1 MRGCWKHVDMLGQAM
16 NGLASQFTNL
26 AQAAVRKVGG
36 YGPVQVDCYTYFV
49 KFTPSITFGLKVA
62 FIKLKHVLL
71 TVNGNLQATV
81 HVSASASGSGSE
93 SNENLIASFDAS
105 PAIFS
110 IGTFSVKLKVS
121 FPVNAGY
128 SGQFYAGV
136 DYINGKFSR
145 VDAFATFFL
154 L

>member
-1 MRGCWKHVDMLGQAM
+1 MAVASRPMRGCWKHVDMLGQAM

-36 YGPVQVDCYTYFV
+36 YGPVQVDCDTYFV

-81 HVSASASGSGSE
+81 HVSASVGKW
-93 SNENLIASFDAS
+93 LRIKRKFDRRFDAS
-105 PAIFS
+105 PVIFS
-110 IGTFSVKLKVS
+110 IGTF
-121 FPVNAGY
+121 
-128 SGQFYAGV
+128 
-136 DYINGKFSR
+136 R
-145 VDAFATFFL
+145 
-154 L
+154 